1 MGTVGGAVRRI
12 CAPGCRAGP
21 KRPPSDAA
29 SRKRQAVGHATD
41 RSPLLPTLQ
50 RVGTGV
56 GTTGPMRCAAPDPS
70 QRPACRSVRP
80 DGSAAAGVSAVPP
93 SSGSS
98 GAGPLSGSAPDDG
111 RPPDGVWHGEALYAP
126 PSCVG
131 CPLPWRSS
139 TIGVQATASCRQRRA
154 AEIKRTAGETAKEK
168 FQQTN
173 SGGGPCL
180 HAEASGERRTHT
192 GDVSPAPRSS
202 CSRSFWS
209 AAKRAADK
217 RAADTRDAANRR
229 RTTRGARRSGSA
241 NQGAQTERHR
251 PRRRGMNRLAGE
263 PDRTRCVAPR
273 TSDPRRGRPEAGGGA
288 RQTVGSN
295 HGFRAS
301 ASASTPA
308 KTRGGVSPSSQPV
321 SPQPA
326 PFSSVDAQIRGCE
339 QER

>member
-1 MGTVGGAVRRI
+1 M
-12 CAPGCRAGP
+12 
-21 KRPPSDAA
+21 
-29 SRKRQAVGHATD
+29 
-41 RSPLLPTLQ
+41 
-50 RVGTGV
+50 
-56 GTTGPMRCAAPDPS
+56 
-70 QRPACRSVRP
+70 
-80 DGSAAAGVSAVPP
+80 
-93 SSGSS
+93 
-98 GAGPLSGSAPDDG
+98 
-111 RPPDGVWHGEALYAP
+111 
-126 PSCVG
+126 
-131 CPLPWRSS
+131 
-139 TIGVQATASCRQRRA
+139 
-154 AEIKRTAGETAKEK
+154 
-168 FQQTN
+168 
-173 SGGGPCL
+173 

-273 TSDPRRGRPEAGGGA
+273 TSDPRRGRPQAGGGA

-308 KTRGGVSPSSQPV
+308 KTRGGGGFRLLLSRYPRNRHRSRPSMHRS
-321 SPQPA
+321 A
-326 PFSSVDAQIRGCE
+326 DASRNDESKAFRRRPRRVVIVRRPMSLSAARLLRC
-339 QER
+339 R

>member
-1 MGTVGGAVRRI
+1 MASGTERR
-12 CAPGCRAGP
+12 C
-21 KRPPSDAA
+21 
-29 SRKRQAVGHATD
+29 T
-41 RSPLLPTLQ
+41 
-50 RVGTGV
+50 
-56 GTTGPMRCAAPDPS
+56 
-70 QRPACRSVRP
+70 
-80 DGSAAAGVSAVPP
+80 
-93 SSGSS
+93 
-98 GAGPLSGSAPDDG
+98 
-111 RPPDGVWHGEALYAP
+111 P

-273 TSDPRRGRPEAGGGA
+273 TSDPRRGRPQAGGGA

-308 KTRGGVSPSSQPV
+308 KTRGGGFRLLLSRYPRNRHRSRPSMHRS
-321 SPQPA
+321 A
-326 PFSSVDAQIRGCE
+326 DASRNDESKAFRRRPRRVVIVRRPMSLSAARLLRC
-339 QER
+339 R